1 MEDLLYF
8 GQEVRQGYSLTP
20 FCGEVMCIGCVP
32 GVAMPNAAFA
42 ITPINTRTIQHQG
55 ETEQPFLHI
64 GIDLDKMPVWLLM
77 TLA

>member
-1 MEDLLYF
+1 
-8 GQEVRQGYSLTP
+8 
-20 FCGEVMCIGCVP
+20 MCIGCVP